1 MIHTCQPTFLEAE
14 AGGSAWTIQLD
25 PTPHPAKAKGCLSV
39 SGSSSDC
46 HYDLGQMTPGVYTS
60 EKAGPRLGRVSG
72 GSTLSLFPLDG
83 PPFSLHPCVSASRDC
98 LSHPGAYLP
107 PQFNRRASGQARA
120 SSRGVLRPIAPLQGT
135 ALRLTPAPA
144 SESREAGP

>member
-1 MIHTCQPTFLEAE
+1 
-14 AGGSAWTIQLD
+14 
-25 PTPHPAKAKGCLSV
+25 
-39 SGSSSDC
+39 
-46 HYDLGQMTPGVYTS
+46 MTPGVYPS
-60 EKAGPRLGRVSG
+60 EKAGPGLRVISG
-72 GSTLSLFPLDG
+72 GTTLSLFPLG
-83 PPFSLHPCVSASRDC
+83 VPHPSTPAVSASRDC

-107 PQFNRRASGQARA
+107 PQSNRRASGQAWA